1 MNSNLFSDIKIIKT
15 NLFED
20 KRGSFTEI
28 FNKNEFIK
36 NDLND
41 DFVQDNVSFSKKA
54 GTIRGLHF
62 QNGKF
67 SQSKLLRVLSGE
79 IQDVFI
85 DIRKDSNTF
94 EKYGFQIMNPETGW
108 IYIPE
113 GYAHGFCTLTD
124 DVSVLYKVGSYY
136 SSDNEFGIKWND
148 EFFNIKWILKERK
161 PIVSSKDDHLP
172 TWSDIKNN
180 IEL

>member
-1 MNSNLFSDIKIIKT
+1 MSSDLFSDIKIIKT
-15 NLFED
+15 KLYED
-20 KRGSFTEI
+20 KRGSFEEI
-28 FNKNEFIK
+28 FNKNEFIEYQI
-36 NDLND
+36 ND
-41 DFVQDNVSFSKKA
+41 DFVQDNISFSKKA

-79 IQDVFI
+79 IQDVFL
-85 DIRKDSNTF
+85 DLRKDSSTF
-94 EKYGFQIMNPETGW
+94 EKYGFEIMNPETGW

-124 DVSVLYKVGSYY
+124 NVSVMYKVGSYY
-136 SSDNEFGIKWND
+136 SLENESGIKWND
-148 EFFNIKWILKERK
+148 QFFNIKWILEERE
-161 PIVSSKDDHLP
+161 PIISSKDNNLP
-172 TWSDIKNN
+172 YWSDVKNN